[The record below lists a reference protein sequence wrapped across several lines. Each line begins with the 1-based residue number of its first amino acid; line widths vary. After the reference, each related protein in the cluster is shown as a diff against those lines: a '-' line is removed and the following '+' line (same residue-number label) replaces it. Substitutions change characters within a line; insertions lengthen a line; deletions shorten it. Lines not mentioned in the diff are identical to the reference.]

1 MKIQKTSRPSK
12 TIRKIEKVEI
22 YFVPDKD
29 LLGHREEEVLEIL
42 FQMLMMSGPSNA
54 QLKINKK

>member
-1 MKIQKTSRPSK
+1 MKKQKPTRPSK

-22 YFVPDKD
+22 YFVPDED

-54 QLKINKK
+54 QLKIDKE